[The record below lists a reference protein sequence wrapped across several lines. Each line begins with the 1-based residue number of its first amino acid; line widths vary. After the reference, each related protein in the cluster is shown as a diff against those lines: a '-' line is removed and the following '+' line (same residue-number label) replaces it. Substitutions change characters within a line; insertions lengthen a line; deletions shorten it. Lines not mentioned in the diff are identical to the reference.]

1 MGEKGVDAFLARHKK
16 VGLDTMVFIYHLEDH
31 PRYGP
36 LTQRIFEALEA
47 GKNRGVTSVIALLE
61 LLVRPKVEGRE
72 EVAREYLHLLTTYP
86 NLAILAIDVGVAEI
100 AAELRAKYG
109 VRTPDALQ
117 LAAAVQAGATGFITN
132 DRRLEAVKELEIG
145 VLDDFL
151 G

>member
-1 MGEKGVDAFLARHKK
+1 VWKLWSTWRKRGRHGRK
-16 VGLDTMVFIYHLEDH
+16 
-31 PRYGP
+31 
-36 LTQRIFEALEA
+36 RIFEALEA
-47 GKNRGVTSVIALLE
+47 GENHGVTSVIALLE

-100 AAELRAKYG
+100 AEELRAKYG

-117 LAAAVQAGATGFITN
+117 LAAVQAGATGFITN
-132 DRRLEAVKELEIG
+132 DRRLEAVEELKIG

>member
-1 MGEKGVDAFLARHKK
+1 MGEKGVDEFLSCHKK
-16 VGLDTMVFIYHLEDH
+16 VELDTMVFIYHLEDH
-31 PRYGP
+31 PRYVP
-36 LTQRIFEALEA
+36 LTQRIFEALEV
-47 GKNRGVTSVIALLE
+47 GENRGITSVIALLE

-86 NLAILAIDVGVAEI
+86 NLAILAIDVEVAEI

-117 LAAAVQAGATGFITN
+117 LTAAVQAGATGFITN

>member
-1 MGEKGVDAFLARHKK
+1 
-16 VGLDTMVFIYHLEDH
+16 
-31 PRYGP
+31 
-36 LTQRIFEALEA
+36 
-47 GKNRGVTSVIALLE
+47 
-61 LLVRPKVEGRE
+61 VEGRE

-86 NLAILAIDVGVAEI
+86 NLAILAIDVEEVAEI
-100 AAELRAKYG
+100 AEELRAKYG

-117 LAAAVQAGATGFITN
+117 LAAVQAGATGFITN

>member
-1 MGEKGVDAFLARHKK
+1 
-16 VGLDTMVFIYHLEDH
+16 
-31 PRYGP
+31 
-36 LTQRIFEALEA
+36 
-47 GKNRGVTSVIALLE
+47 
-61 LLVRPKVEGRE
+61 VRPKVEGRE

-86 NLAILAIDVGVAEI
+86 NLAILAIDVEVAEI

-117 LAAAVQAGATGFITN
+117 LAAVQAGATGFITN
-132 DRRLEAVKELEIG
+132 DRRLEAIKELEIG